1 MKDLRGRGMS
11 HMDIQEKR
19 FQPEDTA
26 GAKALWQGHASAVL
40 GVAGVMS
47 ALGEAGEVRVLLATV
62 GLYPECP
69 GVSGRVSLFPRAHG
83 DGARF
88 PSSPCEAPCHPW
100 LALSADHCPHMG
112 AGGRRALWSLDR
124 LQLVRVLGV
133 LGAPP
138 SEVRAS
144 GGRLGTH
151 TANSF
156 SPKH

>member
-1 MKDLRGRGMS
+1 
-11 HMDIQEKR
+11 MDIQGKR
-19 FQPEDTA
+19 FRPEDTA
-26 GAKALWQGHASAVL
+26 GAKALWQGQASGVL
-40 GVAGVMS
+40 GVAGVMCAS
-47 ALGEAGEVRVLLATV
+47 GEAGEVRVLSATV
-62 GLYPECP
+62 GLYPEWP
-69 GVSGRVSLFPRAHG
+69 GVSGQVSLFPRAHG
-83 DGARF
+83 DGAQF
-88 PSSPCEAPCHPW
+88 PPSPCEAPCHPR
-100 LALSADHCPHMG
+100 LALSAGHSPHLG

-124 LQLVRVLGV
+124 LQLVRVLGVQTCGGV